1 MAKCRLMRGCAL
13 LIATALMLQVM
24 SCGTILYPERRGQ
37 TTGNLDVGVVLLDGI
52 GLLFFIIPGIVAYA
66 VDFSTGAIY
75 MPPGSAEAV
84 PSSLDPEEMTVVRMD
99 PKHMDR
105 ESIEQAIEEQL
116 GRDIDLASGDLRV
129 YEIDENG
136 YFVPRDQSKPVPYVA
151 RSDS

>member
-1 MAKCRLMRGCAL
+1 M
-13 LIATALMLQVM
+13 MLQVM

-52 GLLFFIIPGIVAYA
+52 GLLFFIIPGVVAYA
-66 VDFSTGAIY
+66 VDLSTGAIFL
-75 MPPGSAEAV
+75 PPGEARAV
-84 PSSLDPEEMTVVRMD
+84 PPTLDLEEMTVVRMD

-116 GRDIDLASGDLRV
+116 GRDIDLASSDLRV

-136 YFVPRDQSKPVPYVA
+136 NFVPRDRSNPVPYVA